1 MRISHVTRAKLERQL
16 NRTCTVASSNHDPNA
31 LPPHADGGQ
40 RLAVIAQALY
50 LCNLLVAPG
59 LAFLALLWLWFKH
72 KDSAPPLARQ
82 HLAQATFV
90 SVMGGILIVCITVGL
105 IAMGGLHWPW
115 TWVVVITYFVCIH
128 GVLVLMGM
136 FALAKAMA
144 GQPWR
149 YPLIGPRS
157 RP

>member
-1 MRISHVTRAKLERQL
+1 MNVNNSAPDAHA
-16 NRTCTVASSNHDPNA
+16 PNT
-31 LPPHADGGQ
+31 DGGQ
-40 RLAVIAQALY
+40 RLAVLAQALY
-50 LCNLLVAPG
+50 LSNLLVAPG
-59 LAFLALLWLWFKH
+59 LAFGVLLWLWFKH

-90 SVMGGILIVCITVGL
+90 SVIGGVLIVCITTGL
-105 IAMGGLHWPW
+105 IAMGGLHWPG

-149 YPLIGPRS
+149 YPLIGPRLNP
-157 RP
+157 RATAKP